1 MEWGWCRD
9 LQSFIFVF
17 RSHNRFLLPINLCP
31 IFLVKMVGRLVL
43 MVPIFILLHR
53 IVLERPEYGYAT
65 YFFEVVQSLSIEW
78 QIRRLVI
85 AMKLSGCGRTALI
98 ENRPLLVRLLASVC
112 IFFFQRKNW
121 LQARQLPSSWG
132 LLCDLTGNY
141 VLTNN
146 K

>member
-1 MEWGWCRD
+1 
-9 LQSFIFVF
+9 
-17 RSHNRFLLPINLCP
+17 
-31 IFLVKMVGRLVL
+31 

-112 IFFFQRKNW
+112 IFFFNAK
-121 LQARQLPSSWG
+121 
-132 LLCDLTGNY
+132 TGY
-141 VLTNN
+141 RPDSYLVAGDYCAT
-146 K
+146 

>member
-1 MEWGWCRD
+1 
-9 LQSFIFVF
+9 
-17 RSHNRFLLPINLCP
+17 
-31 IFLVKMVGRLVL
+31 MVGRLVL

-112 IFFFQRKNW
+112 IFISTQK
-121 LQARQLPSSWG
+121 LV
-132 LLCDLTGNY
+132 TGQ
-141 VLTNN
+141 TAT
-146 K
+146 

>member
-1 MEWGWCRD
+1 
-9 LQSFIFVF
+9 
-17 RSHNRFLLPINLCP
+17 
-31 IFLVKMVGRLVL
+31 MVGRLVL

-78 QIRRLVI
+78 QIHRLVI

-112 IFFFQRKNW
+112 IFFVQGKNW
-121 LQARQLPSSWG
+121 LQARQLPSS
-132 LLCDLTGNY
+132 NHM
-141 VLTNN
+141 V
-146 K
+146 

>member
-1 MEWGWCRD
+1 
-9 LQSFIFVF
+9 
-17 RSHNRFLLPINLCP
+17 
-31 IFLVKMVGRLVL
+31 MVGRLVL
-43 MVPIFILLHR
+43 MVPLFILLHR

-78 QIRRLVI
+78 QIHRLVI

-112 IFFFQRKNW
+112 IFFVQGKNW

>member
-1 MEWGWCRD
+1 
-9 LQSFIFVF
+9 
-17 RSHNRFLLPINLCP
+17 
-31 IFLVKMVGRLVL
+31 MVGRLVL
-43 MVPIFILLHR
+43 MVPFFILLHR

-112 IFFFQRKNW
+112 IFFVQGKNW
-121 LQARQLPSSWG
+121 LQARQLPSS
-132 LLCDLTGNY
+132 NHM
-141 VLTNN
+141 V
-146 K
+146 